1 MKVTV
6 LPYKGPRKHR
16 KQETHVTTVKWIEGN
31 MLKFQV
37 FKRDNAAMEFVDKL
51 TTLGVNPADIAIK
64 MS

>member
-16 KQETHVTTVKWIEGN
+16 KQETHTTTVKWIEGN